1 MMLDVA
7 AAYLNGCAATVRHDP
22 KLQELGES
30 FHTITIEW
38 DDLTIH
44 LTRSEAEKL
53 AGELNSI
60 LPEPGTTPA

>member
-1 MMLDVA
+1 MMLNIE
-7 AAYLNGCAATVRHDP
+7 AAYLNGSAATVRHDS

-30 FHTITIEW
+30 FHTVTIEW
-38 DDLTIH
+38 DDLTIY

>member
-1 MMLDVA
+1 MTDNRT
-7 AAYLNGCAATVRHDP
+7 NGPTDEQIEAKRDTRSEFNPYRHSVSISI
-22 KLQELGES
+22 GRARV
-30 FHTITIEW
+30 
-38 DDLTIH
+38 H